1 MLDRVHPEMASCG
14 PGRRSPIS
22 AILDVA
28 LLRLWLRKCCGLGLN
43 RDLPF
48 LGGRLID
55 RRDFQRFR
63 KKLEIKARECGGMKA
78 NTDIGLLWNHHA

>member
-1 MLDRVHPEMASCG
+1 MLDRVNSKMASCG

-43 RDLPF
+43 RNLPF

-55 RRDFQRFR
+55 HHDFQRFR
-63 KKLEIKARECGGMKA
+63 KKLEIKARDCGGMKA
-78 NTDIGLLWNHHA
+78 NTDIGFLRNYHA